1 MCDKQQEVG
10 TSAAVTDAE
19 EAAAQARAV
28 YGERFAD
35 KAKRVQAQSPHGRRP
50 GWAVRPVIVKSGDDC
65 RQVRACCLH
74 LLRNA
79 ALVLESC
86 SGDERSCRYG
96 RVQPPK
102 YSHSPSSRHDFL
114 CSEHQAPA
122 ILSKIHYQRGIASG
136 LPVAVILASLAAGER
151 SYFLKHHRLRREAA
165 AAQECQQPLK
175 AVQL

>member
-1 MCDKQQEVG
+1 V

-74 LLRNA
+74 LPRNA
-79 ALVLESC
+79 VLVLGSC
-86 SGDERSCRYG
+86 SGDEGSCRYG
-96 RVQPPK
+96 RVQPLK
-102 YSHSPSSRHDFL
+102 YSHSPSSRHDCL

-122 ILSKIHYQRGIASG
+122 FLSKIHYQRGVASMGYLASG
-136 LPVAVILASLAAGER
+136 ER
-151 SYFLKHHRLRREAA
+151 PYFLEHHWLRREAA

-175 AVQL
+175 AAQL